1 MKVDMNTTPE
11 DRVQKESPRRTRAR
25 PNRRAGRKTMAAGAA
40 CLSLAAVVLIGGML
54 AYQTVS
60 KTDDNIFTIGHVE
73 INAWEPN
80 FPTEDD
86 PDKGRVDGVPDEC
99 ELMIPFRTISK
110 DPRIKNTGK
119 NDCIVFFRVTNPAEI
134 LNLVND
140 DGTRLKNVEEDI
152 FFLKKGSA
160 SDDEHANSFN
170 DGWIRLDGLDGK
182 IIDKE
187 GVNDEGRGREYIFG
201 WHVRLAPGEKT
212 ATLFDKIQNK
222 KYGSRTIRADEIEQI
237 KVESFAIQADFVKRK
252 GLDIPTDEEL
262 SKADLEYI
270 YNVFINQNVDTVGR
284 GGLD

>member
-1 MKVDMNTTPE
+1 MKVDMNNIPE
-11 DRVQKESPRRTRAR
+11 DQVQREPPEKIRTRPKR
-25 PNRRAGRKTMAAGAA
+25 KVGRKTMAAGIM
-40 CLSLAAVVLIGGML
+40 CLSLVSVMLIGGTL
-54 AYQTVS
+54 AYQTAS
-60 KTDDNIFTIGHVE
+60 ETDDNIFTIGHVE
-73 INAWEPN
+73 IDAWEPN

-99 ELMIPFRTISK
+99 ELMIPFRTITK
-110 DPRIKNTGK
+110 DPRIRNTGK

-152 FFLKKGSA
+152 FFLKRGSA
-160 SDDEHANSFN
+160 SDNEHANSFN

-201 WHVRLAPGEKT
+201 FHVKLKPGET
-212 ATLFDKIQNK
+212 TVTLFDKIQNK

-237 KVESFAIQADFVKRK
+237 KVESFAIQADFIKRE
-252 GLDIPTDEEL
+252 GLDISTEGEL

-270 YNVFINQNVDTVGR
+270 YNVFINQNTDTVGR
-284 GGLD
+284 GGLE